1 MLVTIAGG
9 ESPVAADTE
18 VGDDVEKVEETGAW
32 VVSDEDVTG
41 SDVAI
46 NVVAVVATRLE
57 VEVVDGEDV
66 DVVDDIAV
74 VLVVVVEVE
83 VVVVVVEDVEDVVMA
98 VEVVSLNVV
107 DVEDEDVED
116 EDVEDEDVEVATTV
130 EDVEGVELMVDEVE
144 AVLVEVGA
152 EVAVDEVDS
161 EITADEVVTTGPQPP
176 AGAGILS
183 SACPEWPCLV
193 ASSST
198 SMRTNLL
205 SPVE

>member
-1 MLVTIAGG
+1 MLVTVAGG
-9 ESPVAADTE
+9 EPPVAADIE
-18 VGDDVEKVEETGAW
+18 VGVDVEEVEETGAW
-32 VVSDEDVTG
+32 VVSDADDVGT
-41 SDVAI
+41 DVVI
-46 NVVAVVATRLE
+46 SETAVVEVVETRLE

-66 DVVDDIAV
+66 DVVDDVAV

-107 DVEDEDVED
+107 DVEDEDVE
-116 EDVEDEDVEVATTV
+116 VATTV
-130 EDVEGVELMVDEVE
+130 EDVEVVELVVDKVE

-152 EVAVDEVDS
+152 ELAVDEVDS

>member
-1 MLVTIAGG
+1 MLVTVAGG

-18 VGDDVEKVEETGAW
+18 VGVDVEEVEETGAW
-32 VVSDEDVTG
+32 VVSDADDVGT
-41 SDVAI
+41 DVVI
-46 NVVAVVATRLE
+46 SETAVVEVVETRLE

-66 DVVDDIAV
+66 DVVDDVAV

-107 DVEDEDVED
+107 DVEDEDVE
-116 EDVEDEDVEVATTV
+116 VATTV
-130 EDVEGVELMVDEVE
+130 EDVEVVELVVDEVE

-152 EVAVDEVDS
+152 ELAVDEVDS